1 RENQVQQGGNQGE
14 DAARVATMSGTG
26 AAIGGLAERSWSDAG
41 IGGAAGAGVG
51 LAVVLL
57 TRGKEV
63 ELRQGTTVDV
73 VFDRA
78 VPIE

>member
-1 RENQVQQGGNQGE
+1 
-14 DAARVATMSGTG
+14 
-26 AAIGGLAERSWSDAG
+26 
-41 IGGAAGAGVG
+41 
-51 LAVVLL
+51 VLL

-78 VPIE
+78 VPLE

>member
-1 RENQVQQGGNQGE
+1 
-14 DAARVATMSGTG
+14 
-26 AAIGGLAERSWSDAG
+26 
-41 IGGAAGAGVG
+41 
-51 LAVVLL
+51 VLL

>member
-1 RENQVQQGGNQGE
+1 
-14 DAARVATMSGTG
+14 
-26 AAIGGLAERSWSDAG
+26 
-41 IGGAAGAGVG
+41 

-63 ELRQGTTVDV
+63 ELRQGATVDV

-78 VPIE
+78 VPLD